1 MEPRGLTGN
10 MIPSKRKES
19 RLSKRSTTGKPQDVP
34 PTEML
39 GRGVRLPEKL
49 ADLRRKLSRKAK
61 QEPKFRFYA
70 LYDRIYRTDTLWTA
84 WKLVRANK
92 GAPGIDGVTIR
103 SIDESG
109 PAAFLKE
116 IQEALIGKT
125 YRPQPVQRV
134 YIPKA
139 NGKKRPLGIPT
150 VRDRVVQMAA
160 LLILEP
166 IFEADFEDCSFG
178 FRPNRSAHQAL
189 AVIRKSLL
197 DGYQAVYDADL
208 AGYFD
213 SIPHDKL
220 MACLRM
226 RISDGSVLKLIR
238 MWLTAPVEEPGGGKR
253 RPRKGTPQGG
263 VLSPL
268 LANLYLHWFD
278 KLFHRSDGPA
288 HWAKARLV
296 RYADDFVV
304 LARYQ
309 GEPLIAWV
317 ETKLEGWMGLTINR
331 EKTRVV
337 NLRQEGASLDFLGF
351 TFRFDRHLKGGNGR
365 YLNVFPSKKA
375 LARERDC
382 LREMT
387 GKRHCFKPIP
397 ELVTEVNRHL
407 WGWSNYFRFGYPRK
421 SFREIN
427 SFVRS
432 RIGAHLRRRSQR
444 SFRPP
449 EGRTMYEHLSRLG
462 LVYL

>member
-1 MEPRGLTGN
+1 MN
-10 MIPSKRKES
+10 PSKRKES
-19 RLSKRSTTGKPQDVP
+19 RLSNRSTTGNRQETA
-34 PTEML
+34 PTEKL
-39 GRGVRLPEKL
+39 GRGVPLPEKL

-70 LYDRIYRTDTLWTA
+70 LYDRIYRSDTLWTA

-103 SIDESG
+103 SIDQG
-109 PAAFLKE
+109 DPAVFLKE
-116 IQEALIGKT
+116 IQEALKTKT

-139 NGKKRPLGIPT
+139 NGKQRPLGIPT

-178 FRPNRSAHQAL
+178 FRPGRSAHQAL
-189 AVIRKSLL
+189 SVIRKSLQE
-197 DGYQAVYDADL
+197 GYTAVYDADL
-208 AGYFD
+208 KGYFD

-238 MWLTAPVEEPGGGKR
+238 MWLTAPVEEPGGGGRK

-278 KLFHRSDGPA
+278 KLFHRPDGPA
-288 HWAKARLV
+288 NWAKARLV

-309 GEPLIAWV
+309 GYPLITWV
-317 ETKLEGWMGLTINR
+317 ESKLEGWMGLTINR

-337 NLRQEGASLDFLGF
+337 HLHREGASLDFLGF
-351 TFRFDRHLKGGNGR
+351 TYRFDRHLRGGPGR
-365 YLNVFPSKKA
+365 YLNVFPSKKV
-375 LARERDC
+375 LARERDR

-397 ELVTEVNRHL
+397 ELVAEINRHL
-407 WGWSNYFRFGYPRK
+407 AGWSNYFRFGYPRK
-421 SFREIN
+421 SVREIN

-444 SFRPP
+444 PFRPP
-449 EGRTMYEHLSRLG
+449 EGRTMYEHLKRMG